1 MYRIGMIG
9 YGAIGRLHAT
19 VLQMLPQLYPQLLL
33 RPQLAAICAGGP
45 QSQANAHR
53 DWPAVPQLTYADL
66 LADPTIAL
74 VLCATPTGNH
84 AEHVA
89 LALAAGK
96 HVVCE
101 KPLTVHRS
109 QSLALWQ
116 HAQSQGLVLAMN
128 HHFRRI
134 PALQQ
139 ARQWVA
145 DGQLGRGISAH
156 LRYFRASN
164 VRPDRPVTWRFSG
177 DAGGVLVDLGS
188 HLIDLTHYVFDQR
201 IVRVQAQLRTVWPHR
216 PNQQGE
222 LTTVISDDV
231 AWLNAE
237 LADGMR
243 VSIEASKV
251 VPGAADDIRIEAYGD
266 QGSFVFDMADV
277 NTLQIGRADA
287 PAAMQRTHQW
297 NRQSPQPTLP
307 GAETAT
313 GSLAWHAA
321 TWESVLAHLAGES
334 RQVCD
339 GSAGVA
345 VDSVIEAARTSAAR
359 DAQWVEVAQ

>member
-1 MYRIGMIG
+1 
-9 YGAIGRLHAT
+9 
-19 VLQMLPQLYPQLLL
+19 
-33 RPQLAAICAGGP
+33 
-45 QSQANAHR
+45 
-53 DWPAVPQLTYADL
+53 VPQLSAPEL
-66 LADPTIAL
+66 FADPTIAL
-74 VLCATPTGNH
+74 VLCATPTGSH

-89 LALAAGK
+89 HALAAGK

-101 KPLTVHRS
+101 KPLTVSRS
-109 QSLALWQ
+109 QSLALWHQ
-116 HAQSQGLVLAMN
+116 AQSQGLLLAMN

-145 DGQLGRGISAH
+145 DGQLGRGMSAH
-156 LRYFRASN
+156 LRYFRSSN

-188 HLIDLTHYVFDQR
+188 HLIDLTHYLFDQR
-201 IVRVQAQLRTVWPHR
+201 IVRVQAQLRTVWPQR
-216 PNQQGE
+216 PDSHGV
-222 LTTVISDDV
+222 LTTVTSDDV

-243 VSIEASKV
+243 ISIEASKV

-277 NTLQIGRADA
+277 NALQTGRADA
-287 PAAMQRTHQW
+287 PAAMQRVQQW
-297 NRQSPQPTLP
+297 NRQSPQPTVP
-307 GAETAT
+307 GAETST

-321 TWESVLAHLAGES
+321 SWESALAHLAGEA

-345 VDSVIEAARTSAAR
+345 VDSVIEAARTSAAQ
-359 DAQWVEVAQ
+359 ASQWVEVLQ

>member
-1 MYRIGMIG
+1 MYRIGIIG
-9 YGAIGRLHAT
+9 YGAIARLHAT
-19 VLQMLPQLYPQLLL
+19 VLHMLPQLYPQLAL

-45 QSQANAHR
+45 QSQATARR
-53 DWPAVPQLTYADL
+53 DWPAVPQLSYADL

-74 VLCATPTGNH
+74 VLCATPTGSH

-89 LALAAGK
+89 QALAAGK
-96 HVVCE
+96 HVFCE
-101 KPLTVHRS
+101 KPLTVQRS
-109 QSLALWQ
+109 QSLALWHQ
-116 HAQSQGLVLAMN
+116 AQSQGLLLAMN

-134 PALQQ
+134 PALQH
-139 ARQWVA
+139 ARTLIA
-145 DGQLGRGISAH
+145 NGQLGRGVSAH

-164 VRPDRPVTWRFSG
+164 VRPDRPLTWRFRG

-188 HLIDLTHYVFDQR
+188 HLIDLTHYLFDQR
-201 IVRVQAQLRTVWPHR
+201 IVRVQAQLRTVWPQR
-216 PNQQGE
+216 PDQHGV
-222 LTTVISDDV
+222 LTDVTSDDV

-251 VPGAADDIRIEAYGD
+251 VPGAADDIRVEAYGD

-334 RQVCD
+334 RQLCD

-345 VDSVIEAARTSAAR
+345 VDAVIEAARLSAAQ
-359 DAQWVEVAQ
+359 DAQWVEVCQ